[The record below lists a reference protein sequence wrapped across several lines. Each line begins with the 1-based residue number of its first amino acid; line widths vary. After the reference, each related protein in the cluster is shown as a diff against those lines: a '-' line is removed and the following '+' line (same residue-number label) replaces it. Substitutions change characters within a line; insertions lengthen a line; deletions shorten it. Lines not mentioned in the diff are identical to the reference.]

1 MQFTLTPSHVQ
12 HHAASLLRS
21 ELRLKDFGACCPVA
35 TLLAVVFA
43 ACCRLGSL
51 FAAARRLAAAPS
63 HETVRQALLYNLSD
77 LDTLE
82 RRLNRA
88 LTADLPRGLTRRRQ
102 HMASDL
108 TLLPYHGRHAH
119 DPRELVRGQAKSG
132 TTHFHAYATAY
143 VVLRGQRFTV
153 ALTYVRQGEKS
164 EKVLRR
170 LLQRCAQVGVRPKLL
185 LLDRGFWSVGVLR
198 YLQAARYPFLMP
210 AIGRGRKASHPKGP
224 GGTRVFWSWRRG
236 GWGQYTLQETGQGRK
251 ATVSICVHV
260 RPRAGRRGKH
270 GREHLVYAYW
280 GWKPS
285 PSPRAVS
292 ERYRGRFGIET
303 SYRQMNQG
311 RARTCTRN
319 PAVRLFLV
327 GVALLLRNLW
337 VWLHHEVLSTPRRG
351 RRRYRLER
359 LRFKDLLLM
368 LLHEAERALG
378 VCDDVFTERPIPI
391 EVGTTARPRAG

>member
-1 MQFTLTPSHVQ
+1 MQFTLTASHVQ
-12 HHAASLLRS
+12 HHAAALLRT
-21 ELRLKDFGACCPVA
+21 ELRLKDFGGRCPVA

-51 FAAARRLAAAPS
+51 FAAARRLATAPS
-63 HETVRQALLYNLSD
+63 HETVRQALLHNLPD
-77 LDTLE
+77 LGALE

-88 LTADLPRGLTRRRQ
+88 LVADLPRGLTRRRQ
-102 HMASDL
+102 RLAIDL
-108 TLLPYHGRHAH
+108 TLLPYHGRPAH
-119 DPRELVRGQAKSG
+119 DADELVRGQAKAG

-153 ALTYVRQGEKS
+153 ALAYVRQGEKPAA
-164 EKVLRR
+164 VLRR
-170 LLQRCAQVGVRPKLL
+170 LLRRCAQVGVRPKLL
-185 LLDRGFWSVGVLR
+185 LLDRGFWAVGVLR

-210 AIGRGRKASHPKGP
+210 VIARGRQADHPKGP
-224 GGTRVFWSWRRG
+224 GGTRVFWSYRRG
-236 GWGQYTLQETGQGRK
+236 GWGQYTLQETGGGRK

-285 PSPRAVS
+285 APRAVS
-292 ERYRGRFGIET
+292 ALYRGRFGIET
-303 SYRQMNQG
+303 SYRQMNEG
-311 RARTCTRN
+311 RVTTCSRS

-327 GVALLLRNLW
+327 GVALVLRNVW

-351 RRRYRLER
+351 GRRYRFER

-368 LLHEAERALG
+368 LLHEAERAMG
-378 VCDDVFTERPIPI
+378 VWDGAFTERTIPI
-391 EVGTTARPRAG
+391 EVGTAGRKKAS